1 MRELWVHR
9 FGRRFR
15 SASIRSETCFRPFHM
30 PAIIAAARFIRDDR
44 ETLTESGGE
53 LNRDVFRYSRI
64 SLGHCLELETVR
76 AFAQA
81 SCREL

>member
-1 MRELWVHR
+1 MLANIA
-9 FGRRFR
+9 
-15 SASIRSETCFRPFHM
+15 SALL
-30 PAIIAAARFIRDDR
+30 IRDDR

-76 AFAQA
+76 ASGA
-81 SCREL
+81 SVLS